1 MIDFA
6 EDEYGIVTP
15 HMLQVGDQFDRFQ
28 ILSHVAQGGMSD
40 IYRAYDVVG
49 KREVSLKIPD
59 QTMIGDPTQYERF
72 RRELEVTNTLR
83 HPAILQG
90 LDSGTY
96 NRTPYIA
103 TEFVEGRS
111 LRQLLA
117 DEAPLPPGRALP
129 LLRSIAEGVAYC
141 HENGVVHRDLK
152 PENILI
158 RPDGRPVIIDFGL
171 ALTRSSHRVTYANL
185 SATAGTPEYMAPE
198 QVEGQRGDCRTD
210 IYALGTILY
219 EMLAAGTP
227 FGGDNNLAI
236 MAQRLRSVPK
246 RLDRQGLGIGPET
259 AAIVARCLARRPDD
273 RFATVRALIES
284 IDHPENVDLSVLETM
299 KPGGEAAYFFRTD
312 AFKGVAFG
320 AGLLLAFAGL
330 ALLLQHLHK

>member
-1 MIDFA
+1 MIDRA
-6 EDEYGIVTP
+6 SDGYDIMTL

-59 QTMIGDPTQYERF
+59 QAMIGDPTQYERF
-72 RRELEVTNTLR
+72 QRELEVTNTLR

-90 LDSGTY
+90 LDSGTF

-111 LRQLLA
+111 LRLLMD
-117 DEAPLPPGRALP
+117 DEAPIPPDRALA

-141 HENGVVHRDLK
+141 HDNGVVHRDLK

-171 ALTRSSHRVTYANL
+171 ALTRGAHRVTYANL
-185 SATAGTPEYMAPE
+185 TAVAGTPEYMAPE
-198 QVEGQRGDCRTD
+198 QVEGQRGDRRTD
-210 IYALGTILY
+210 IYALGAILY
-219 EMLAAGTP
+219 EMLSARPP
-227 FGGDNNLAI
+227 FDGDNNLAI
-236 MAQRLRSVPK
+236 MAQHLRGLPP
-246 RLDRQGLGIGPET
+246 RLDRLGLGLDPAV
-259 AAIVARCLARRPDD
+259 AAIVARCLARKPDD
-273 RFATVRALIES
+273 RYGDVHDLIGA
-284 IDHPENVDLSVLETM
+284 IDHPETADLSVLDAKE
-299 KPGGEAAYFFRTD
+299 PGGDASYFFRTD
-312 AFKGVAFG
+312 AFKGIAIG
-320 AGLLLAFAGL
+320 AGLLLAFIGL
-330 ALLLQHLHK
+330 AVLLQALHR